1 MTTPSPEGT
10 LPRAVAAEA
19 AWGLGKGRETH
30 RPTAV
35 KDRGQHLQGQEKAEP
50 PLLVSIHPATVRT
63 GFPDPHGSR
72 SRIWGL

>member
-10 LPRAVAAEA
+10 LPRAVATEA
-19 AWGLGKGRETH
+19 CLGAGRGE
-30 RPTAV
+30 RNPQPNSGE
-35 KDRGQHLQGQEKAEP
+35 GQRTTSTGAREGRAASSRNYP
-50 PLLVSIHPATVRT
+50 VTVRT